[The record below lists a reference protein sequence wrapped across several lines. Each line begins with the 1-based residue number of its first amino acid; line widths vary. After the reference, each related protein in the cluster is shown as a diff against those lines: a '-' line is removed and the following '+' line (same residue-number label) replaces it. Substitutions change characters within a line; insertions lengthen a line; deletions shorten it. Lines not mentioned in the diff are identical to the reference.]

1 MKTYHIHK
9 LFQITLHVGIHYL
22 HHTLAIKITINTHF
36 IKEKIVLQYLL
47 KI

>member
-9 LFQITLHVGIHYL
+9 LFQVTSHVGIHYL
-22 HHTLAIKITINTHF
+22 DHTLTIKITINTHF
-36 IKEKIVLQYLL
+36 IKEKILLQYSL

>member
-9 LFQITLHVGIHYL
+9 LFQVTSHVGIHYL
-22 HHTLAIKITINTHF
+22 HHTLTIKITINTDF
-36 IKEKIVLQYLL
+36 IMEKIVLQYLL